1 MGDKIHPAPAEF
13 TAAQIEADPILRY
26 FHYGHLPEPLRSISE
41 SFCTLAAFLVTAV
54 PRNAERSVALR
65 KLLEAK
71 DAGVRANVATPIP
84 STYKTRLVDEYR
96 ELSAK
101 MDKLRAFI
109 GTDPFNQLSTNE
121 RADLEEQYQFMEAY
135 RGTLERRINRSNLG
149 PLADGEVQIRNGDQT
164 ETPIPF
170 D

>member
-1 MGDKIHPAPAEF
+1 MGNMPLGPKPVEF
-13 TAAQIEADPILRY
+13 TAQQVMDDPVLRY
-26 FHYGHLPEPLRSISE
+26 FSYAHLPEPLRSISE

-84 STYKTRLVDEYR
+84 STYKTRLADEYR
-96 ELSAK
+96 ELSERLR
-101 MDKLRAFI
+101 KLREFI
-109 GTDPFNQLSTNE
+109 VSPEFMDIDEKQRKLLTEQFEVMTHYSKVLGE
-121 RADLEEQYQFMEAY
+121 RIAVD
-135 RGTLERRINRSNLG
+135 TSSV
-149 PLADGEVQIRNGDQT
+149 DGEIKVTGGDKA